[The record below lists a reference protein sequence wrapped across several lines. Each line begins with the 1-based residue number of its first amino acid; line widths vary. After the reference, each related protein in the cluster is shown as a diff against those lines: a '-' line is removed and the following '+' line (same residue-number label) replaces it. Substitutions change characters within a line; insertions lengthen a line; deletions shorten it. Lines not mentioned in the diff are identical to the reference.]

1 MVFLFVCYQSHQSEP
16 EEDQSAAVS
25 ESDEQVVNSDQP
37 ESTVDDKSE
46 ENNSVAPTDGSEEG
60 SGPEVIDDSDAD
72 GDWEPKVGSG
82 GEQEVDEEDEE
93 EYECSDDAL
102 SGRELTQIA
111 RVQKEN
117 QESDPSSPVEKISDE
132 VLDQDKTMDY
142 VDSEVDDVVPDTPP
156 NEQHARVK
164 VSLVRPK
171 NSPNIT
177 TPVKDNVG
185 DVIGQTKSPSVDKTK
200 KTNSPSNTGRNVGT
214 SSLKNYP
221 LRSNP
226 VGPTQSKPNSGDK
239 KKTSGIEKN
248 VKGPTKTAMTVKAK
262 GKGKKAIVK
271 PLKVKLFHKKN
282 EPSPTK
288 KKGVLLEDS
297 TTSKHQNTSKST
309 ATSTNQQERT
319 PTRAGTP
326 ELVDD
331 LMNAMDNSDE
341 MVTVVISSQDKP
353 IDPEQVAVAD
363 NVLNSD
369 LETIKEFERKKAK
382 DKAAVH
388 AHEGDSDSDR
398 PPGKEKFGDK
408 TKPKNKSS
416 AKHPAKSSS
425 KKRPHSPAPPTPP
438 RVVTKKGSMKRVPE
452 KSSKGHKSAAQAAKT
467 FSELR
472 TSVGTEHINKKKK
485 VDNFEADY
493 DDEGGAGPSHEDVPI
508 STRNPLTSS
517 NKSSSGKPKGRPPTK
532 KNCPDKS
539 VKSVEEEKVEILKEL
554 AAKYGTHATPI
565 IINPPQI
572 NSPTP
577 SVISASMRGEEEE
590 DDLNI
595 WGRLIVRKLR
605 KFKDKKMQ
613 EDVQNFIHV
622 LVTDAERGE
631 WRKPA
636 SLTVNPNSPHMYE
649 NRTPERLP
657 QVTHIIRSPRVS
669 SNPKDQAKTTQ
680 SVMRQDSSGNQGVCN
695 PPQRIPQP
703 NVGVGP
709 EEIVSNFA
717 GVAHQQVTT
726 ARNSNLESE
735 NTEFMYTLQASHAT
749 LAQGQHNPHIYLNYN
764 QFGGERQVDNSQQQP
779 SCSGRTYTQLQ

>member
-1 MVFLFVCYQSHQSEP
+1 MVFLCLCYQSHQSEP
-16 EEDQSAAVS
+16 EDDHSAAVS
-25 ESDEQVVNSDQP
+25 ESDEQGVNSDQQ
-37 ESTVDDKSE
+37 ESVVDEKSE

-60 SGPEVIDDSDAD
+60 SVGEVLDDSDAD
-72 GDWEPKVGSG
+72 GDWKPKVGSG
-82 GEQEVDEEDEE
+82 GEQEGDEEDEE
-93 EYECSDDAL
+93 EYEASDDGL
-102 SGRELTQIA
+102 SGRELTQIE
-111 RVQKEN
+111 RVQKDI
-117 QESDPSSPVEKISDE
+117 QESEPSSPVENISGE
-132 VLDQDKTMDY
+132 ALDPDKTMDY

-156 NEQHARVK
+156 SEQHSRVK

-171 NSPNIT
+171 KSPNIT

-185 DVIGQTKSPSVDKTK
+185 DVIGQKKSPSVDKTT
-200 KTNSPSNTGRNVGT
+200 KTNSPSNPGRNVE
-214 SSLKNYP
+214 SSSVKNYP

-226 VGPTQSKPNSGDK
+226 VGPTQSKPTSGDK
-239 KKTSGIEKN
+239 KNTSGIEKN
-248 VKGPTKTAMTVKAK
+248 VKGASKTAMTVKAK

-271 PLKVKLFHKKN
+271 PLKVKLFKKKT

-288 KKGVLLEDS
+288 KKVVLIEDS
-297 TTSKHQNTSKST
+297 TTSKHQNSSKST

-319 PTRAGTP
+319 VTREGTP
-326 ELVDD
+326 DLVDD
-331 LMNAMDNSDE
+331 LINAMDNTDD

-416 AKHPAKSSS
+416 AKHLAKSSS

-517 NKSSSGKPKGRPPTK
+517 HKTSSGKPKGRPPSK

-539 VKSVEEEKVEILKEL
+539 VKSVEEEKVKILKEL

-565 IINPPQI
+565 IINPPPI

-577 SVISASMRGEEEE
+577 SVISASMRAEEEE

-636 SLTVNPNSPHMYE
+636 SLTVKPNSPHMYE

-680 SVMRQDSSGNQGVCN
+680 SVMRQDSSGNQGVSN

-709 EEIVSNFA
+709 EEIASNFA